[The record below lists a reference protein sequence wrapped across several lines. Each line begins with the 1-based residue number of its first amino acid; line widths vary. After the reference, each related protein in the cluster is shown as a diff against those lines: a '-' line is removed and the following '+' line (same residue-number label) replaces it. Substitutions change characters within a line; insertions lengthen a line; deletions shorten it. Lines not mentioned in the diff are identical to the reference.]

1 MNHPELLT
9 LIQSVHAIF
18 TFLVDCGLLASRQRC
33 QCGTEMV
40 LRDRNVVDGLI
51 WECPL
56 RTCRKRRSI
65 SAGSFF
71 EDSKISLRQWL
82 NIIYLW
88 SIDVSNKQLSLI
100 TGFSLRTIATT
111 LAKIRQVCSLKILHG
126 NIKLGGRGK
135 TVEIDE
141 SMFGH
146 KRKYNRGRVSEGTW
160 VFGMVERGSGR
171 ALTFRVPDRTRE
183 TLVTRLVQEFIQPGT
198 VILSDKFSPY
208 FNLND
213 IGYTHLM
220 VNHSENFVDPYTGA
234 HTNTI
239 EGVWNAVKKK
249 LKRMCGTFKHQLPS
263 YLDEFN
269 WQRVYPGERFQ
280 MMLQHIAELC
290 PVH

>member
-1 MNHPELLT
+1 M
-9 LIQSVHAIF
+9 
-18 TFLVDCGLLASRQRC
+18 
-33 QCGTEMV
+33 
-40 LRDRNVVDGLI
+40 
-51 WECPL
+51 
-56 RTCRKRRSI
+56 
-65 SAGSFF
+65 
-71 EDSKISLRQWL
+71 
-82 NIIYLW
+82 
-88 SIDVSNKQLSLI
+88 
-100 TGFSLRTIATT
+100 
-111 LAKIRQVCSLKILHG
+111 
-126 NIKLGGRGK
+126 
-135 TVEIDE
+135 
-141 SMFGH
+141 
-146 KRKYNRGRVSEGTW
+146 
-160 VFGMVERGSGR
+160 ERGSGR

-269 WQRVYPGERFQ
+269 WQREYPGECFE
-280 MMLQHIAELC
+280 MMLQHIAEPSPLSPIPLPFSFSPYPLPLSTPAMQAKDSVTNANVTHMQELC
-290 PVH
+290 L

>member
-18 TFLVDCGLLASRQRC
+18 MFLVGCGLLASRQRC

-40 LRDRNVVDGLI
+40 LQDRIVMDGVI

-65 SAGSFF
+65 RAGSFF
-71 EDSKISLRQWL
+71 EDSKISLGQWL

-88 SIDVSNKQLSLI
+88 SIDVLNKQLSLM

-111 LAKIRQVCSLKILHG
+111 LGKIRQICSLKILHG

-146 KRKYNRGRVSEGTW
+146 KRHKARGCSVWWKEAVATLSH
-160 VFGMVERGSGR
+160 FLSQMALER
-171 ALTFRVPDRTRE
+171 P
-183 TLVTRLVQEFIQPGT
+183 
-198 VILSDKFSPY
+198 
-208 FNLND
+208 
-213 IGYTHLM
+213 
-220 VNHSENFVDPYTGA
+220 
-234 HTNTI
+234 
-239 EGVWNAVKKK
+239 
-249 LKRMCGTFKHQLPS
+249 
-263 YLDEFN
+263 
-269 WQRVYPGERFQ
+269 
-280 MMLQHIAELC
+280 
-290 PVH
+290 

>member
-1 MNHPELLT
+1 M
-9 LIQSVHAIF
+9 
-18 TFLVDCGLLASRQRC
+18 
-33 QCGTEMV
+33 
-40 LRDRNVVDGLI
+40 
-51 WECPL
+51 
-56 RTCRKRRSI
+56 
-65 SAGSFF
+65 
-71 EDSKISLRQWL
+71 
-82 NIIYLW
+82 
-88 SIDVSNKQLSLI
+88 
-100 TGFSLRTIATT
+100 TGISLRTIATT
-111 LAKIRQVCSLKILHG
+111 LAKIRQICSLKILHG

-146 KRKYNRGRVSEGTW
+146 KRKYNRGRVSEGAW

-171 ALTFRVPDRTRE
+171 ALTFRVSDRTRE

-198 VILSDKFSPY
+198 VIISDKFSPY

-220 VNHSENFVDPYTGA
+220 VNHSENFVDPYIGA

-269 WQRVYPGERFQ
+269 WQRVYPGERFE
-280 MMLQHIAELC
+280 MMLQHIAELY